1 MDNTA
6 FTPGRI
12 IHCCMDI
19 SGLIQHARAPRR
31 LDGIYLDRNTGRKIP
46 GEEVL
51 AMAIDLASKGYEA
64 IPACDHHDAKGYCL
78 GHQQEAAQ

>member
-1 MDNTA
+1 MPNA
-6 FTPGRI
+6 TPVGKT
-12 IHCCMDI
+12 IHCCMAI
-19 SGLIQHARAPRR
+19 SYLIGHARRPRQ
-31 LDGIYLDRNTGRKIP
+31 LDGIFIDRNTGEKMP

-64 IPACDHHDAKGYCL
+64 VPTCDHHDAKGYCL